1 MSSPN
6 RSSLG
11 SCFQLSQYLCTFCSY
26 LNGSTGMQMN
36 FPGVQRSW
44 SHFMFPFSLKW
55 DGLSDFLKLAG
66 NPTHPA
72 LEGRLPTAED
82 HVANFCGLLA
92 VSLRSVSDILINGP

>member
-1 MSSPN
+1 
-6 RSSLG
+6 
-11 SCFQLSQYLCTFCSY
+11 
-26 LNGSTGMQMN
+26 
-36 FPGVQRSW
+36 
-44 SHFMFPFSLKW
+44 MFPFALKW